1 MFLIETKQKLEY
13 VTSLQKSLGYDKIF
27 TVEPLGL
34 SGGLAVFWKQSYN
47 VEVLYADNRIIDVKV
62 MLGSRVF
69 VISFVYGDTVRAL
82 RNQVWERLADIGIAR
97 NDAWFLVGDFNELL
111 NKTEKREDRNGMNQ
125 PSGISEI
132 W

>member
-1 MFLIETKQKLEY
+1 METKQKLEY

-34 SGGLAVFWKQSYN
+34 SGGLAVFWKESYN

-69 VISFVYGDTVRAL
+69 FISFVYGDPVRAL
-82 RNQVWERLADIGIAR
+82 RNQVWERLADIGLAR

-111 NKTEKREDRNGMNQ
+111 NKMEKREDRNGMNQ